1 MRADHATQQLAVAEN
16 RRPRHLMKYNPM
28 LLLPLRSCY
37 PGPQVSEMGRD
48 EDLQAEQ
55 GEGRTGGSEDWSSG
69 GGMHNASRRD
79 R

>member
-1 MRADHATQQLAVAEN
+1 
-16 RRPRHLMKYNPM
+16 M

-37 PGPQVSEMGRD
+37 PGPQVSEMGRC

-79 R
+79 RGNETTCLYQVWMRP